1 MATELTNSID
11 IRSTPEAVYQY
22 VTQPWKWHEWHP
34 NSRSATGPG
43 HPLKVGDTFNEVIE
57 LQPLSPLPVR
67 MRRETA
73 YQVLEAEPFRA
84 WTVEGQARDGWL
96 RIRYRFRCIDGGT
109 RFTRTLVFQTRGLSR
124 VLMLFLKK
132 RMARQSLIA
141 LTNLRNRL
149 EAGVGT

>member
-11 IRSTPEAVYQY
+11 IRTTPEIVYGY

-34 NSRSATGPG
+34 NSRSATRPG
-43 HPLKVGDTFNEVIE
+43 DPLKVGDTFNEVIE

-84 WTVEGQARDGWL
+84 WAVRGQTRDGWL
-96 RIRYRFRCIDGGT
+96 RIRYRFQGIDGGT

-132 RMARQSLIA
+132 RMARQSLVA
-141 LTNLRNRL
+141 LGNLRNRL